1 METDYWAHRYVDN
14 PPSEEVVDDDFDQE
28 AIAQKWAEEA
38 ERGQLPS
45 DFETVI
51 DDKRNGQA

>member
-1 METDYWAHRYVDN
+1 METDYWAHRYVEN

-28 AIAQKWAEEA
+28 AIERQWAEEA
-38 ERGQLPS
+38 ARGAPPD

-51 DDKRNGQA
+51 DDTRNG